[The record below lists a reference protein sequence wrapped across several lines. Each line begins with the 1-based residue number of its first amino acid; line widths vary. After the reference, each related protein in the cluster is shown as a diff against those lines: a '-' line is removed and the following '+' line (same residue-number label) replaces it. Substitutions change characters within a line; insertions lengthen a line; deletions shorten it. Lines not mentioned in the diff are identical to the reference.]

1 MALVILTTLM
11 ASIGVHHSASI
22 AWATPRRQGSGGCPD
37 TGDHTPRQGP
47 QRSNRCAGNR
57 GRVADTVS
65 CRGSTG
71 VLHAKKARPSRA
83 EPPTRPT
90 SPPIASLVSA
100 LLVPDREGPTACQ
113 GWRPHPHAW
122 TPNPRERSNPLET
135 QLVAHPDV
143 GGAGRVPVRCDD
155 TLTFVAGPGDSRSEV
170 FWGTVAGGRYRLA
183 RGTTVSINFQVR
195 HHFSDPRTRQRPDP
209 KTWHT
214 IFQLHG
220 PTRTGSWPTP
230 PVTISW
236 QNGTYRVG
244 GGAAVPDNT
253 GQMRPLGSWFRPYA
267 TAPEDRWRTIKL
279 TAYLD
284 GPQRGSVSMWIDNH
298 PYISGWRP
306 RAGTMYVN
314 AGGYSHREINLKSGL
329 YTGTNSPRWS
339 RIVQI
344 RDVSIS
350 TCRPAS

>member
-1 MALVILTTLM
+1 MARHPRHRATVSVLALVILTTLM

-22 AWATPRRQGSGGCPD
+22 AWAAPRRQGSGGCPD

-47 QRSNRCAGNR
+47 QRSVRCADNR

-170 FWGTVAGGRYRLA
+170 FWGTVVGGRYRLA
-183 RGTTVSINFQVR
+183 
-195 HHFSDPRTRQRPDP
+195 QR
-209 KTWHT
+209 
-214 IFQLHG
+214 LH
-220 PTRTGSWPTP
+220 
-230 PVTISW
+230 
-236 QNGTYRVG
+236 
-244 GGAAVPDNT
+244 
-253 GQMRPLGSWFRPYA
+253 
-267 TAPEDRWRTIKL
+267 
-279 TAYLD
+279 
-284 GPQRGSVSMWIDNH
+284 
-298 PYISGWRP
+298 
-306 RAGTMYVN
+306 AG
-314 AGGYSHREINLKSGL
+314 E
-329 YTGTNSPRWS
+329 
-339 RIVQI
+339 
-344 RDVSIS
+344 
-350 TCRPAS
+350 